1 MDPTKKAPKLGKL
14 TVESETGKLDE
25 DLRRL
30 SLSDPERMVSVI
42 IKVAEDGYVPPAVTL
57 RARMAPKLFTAQVRG
72 RDLQRLMADAKVVSV
87 AGAERLPLITPRE
100 A

>member
-1 MDPTKKAPKLGKL
+1 MDPTKKRPKLGKL

-25 DLRRL
+25 DLRQL
-30 SLSDPERMVSVI
+30 SLSDPDEMISVI

-57 RARMAPKLFTAQVRG
+57 RARMGPKLFTAQTRA
-72 RDLQRLMADAKVVSV
+72 RDLQRLTADAKVVSV
-87 AGAERLPLITPRE
+87 SGAERLPLITPRE